1 MLSLRS
7 SIDKT
12 KRKVFYE
19 QIILL
24 VEGRL
29 FMLLIVVF
37 LVWFWHLFIIDVYS
51 GRLHV
56 RWADILLLFFV
67 TALAGFVLWSF
78 WYRCFG
84 RLIIDENE
92 IIWKCPLMK
101 TRCLHKEEI
110 RYTGFDY
117 RFKGGSLRD
126 ITTMDMAYF
135 SKLPYPQEA
144 VNKSYKL
151 RNSDDFIKFHASKKL
166 CLYLSEWLPEPRNR
180 IFGAAYDNLVRKEC
194 RRRKRR

>member
-1 MLSLRS
+1 MR
-7 SIDKT
+7 DT
-12 KRKVFYE
+12 MHNPKRKVYHE
-19 QIILL
+19 HIILL
-24 VEGRL
+24 IEGRL
-29 FMLLIVVF
+29 LM
-37 LVWFWHLFIIDVYS
+37 
-51 GRLHV
+51 
-56 RWADILLLFFV
+56 LFFV
-67 TALAGFVLWSF
+67 AGLIWLWTLFIRDGADSLRENIFSILFLLAITGLAAIAFYGF

-84 RLIIDENE
+84 RLIIDEDE
-92 IIWKCPLMK
+92 IIWKCPFMK
-101 TRCLHKEEI
+101 TRRLHKDEI

-135 SKLPYPQEA
+135 SKKPYPQDA

-166 CLYLSEWLPEPRNR
+166 CLHLSEWLPEPRNR
-180 IFGAAYDNLVRKEC
+180 IFDAAYDNFVRKER